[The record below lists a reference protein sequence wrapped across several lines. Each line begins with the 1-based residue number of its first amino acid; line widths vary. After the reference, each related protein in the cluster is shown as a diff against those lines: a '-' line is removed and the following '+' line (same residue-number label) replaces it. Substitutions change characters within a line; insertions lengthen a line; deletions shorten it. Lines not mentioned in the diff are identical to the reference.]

1 MEKIWNEER
10 FKKAVEHTKK
20 MEELYSP
27 VIRRCVQETTAYEI
41 SEPMRRK
48 EYRNQFINTLSFSNT
63 DTVSAAFQYR
73 LGRTAILNFA
83 SYFSPGGGF
92 IQGAIAQEEALCH
105 ESFLYNVLKEQTEF
119 YEKNNRDL
127 NSYLFYNRGMY
138 SKHVLFFRDKVQSF
152 DVITCAA
159 PDYRRAKEF
168 VSNAENSIAL
178 LNRIAFIR
186 YLAEMHHV
194 STLILGAYGCGVFQ
208 QDPDEVAQ
216 YMQLVF
222 HGADIENVIFA
233 VPGNDRNAKVFRE
246 RFS

>member
-1 MEKIWNEER
+1 M
-10 FKKAVEHTKK
+10 
-20 MEELYSP
+20 
-27 VIRRCVQETTAYEI
+27 
-41 SEPMRRK
+41 
-48 EYRNQFINTLSFSNT
+48 
-63 DTVSAAFQYR
+63 
-73 LGRTAILNFA
+73 NFA

-119 YEKNNRDL
+119 YEKNNRDF

-186 YLAEMHHV
+186 YLAEMHQYYERGYTPKVKATKSCNACSLKDLCLPRLMKTRKV
-194 STLILGAYGCGVFQ
+194 SEYIKNALREEVEECG
-208 QDPDEVAQ
+208 DKKDAE
-216 YMQLVF
+216 
-222 HGADIENVIFA
+222 DIVVEIS
-233 VPGNDRNAKVFRE
+233 E
-246 RFS
+246 